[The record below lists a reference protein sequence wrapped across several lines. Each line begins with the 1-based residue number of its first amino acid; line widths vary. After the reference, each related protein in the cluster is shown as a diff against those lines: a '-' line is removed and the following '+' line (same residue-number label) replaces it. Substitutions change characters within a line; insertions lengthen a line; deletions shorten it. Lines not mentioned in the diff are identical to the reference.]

1 MISNK
6 KKLRTDKVPELTV
19 ISVDING
26 LKAINNTLGHEL
38 GDYLIKGLYECL
50 VFLSTS
56 LFELDVKLLELDRLI
71 KVLAKV
77 NNQDLS
83 VSVGFSTRVTY
94 PYMTVDDLIKNANEL
109 MSKRKQEYYSS
120 KDAHQSSE
128 KS

>member
-1 MISNK
+1 M
-6 KKLRTDKVPELTV
+6 LRL
-19 ISVDING
+19 
-26 LKAINNTLGHEL
+26 AIFID
-38 GDYLIKGLYECL
+38 GDGFI

-71 KVLAKV
+71 KVWSKV

-83 VSVGFSTRVTY
+83 VSVGFSTRVKY
-94 PYMTVDDLIKNANEL
+94 PYMTVKNANEL
-109 MSKRKQEYYSS
+109 MSKRKQEYYAS

>member
-1 MISNK
+1 MS
-6 KKLRTDKVPELTV
+6 
-19 ISVDING
+19 
-26 LKAINNTLGHEL
+26 

-50 VFLSTS
+50 VFLSTI
-56 LFELDVKLLELDRLI
+56 LFDLDVKLLELDRLI
-71 KVLAKV
+71 KVWSKV

-94 PYMTVDDLIKNANEL
+94 PYMTVDDLIKNANEM
-109 MSKRKQEYYSS
+109 MSKRKQEYYAS